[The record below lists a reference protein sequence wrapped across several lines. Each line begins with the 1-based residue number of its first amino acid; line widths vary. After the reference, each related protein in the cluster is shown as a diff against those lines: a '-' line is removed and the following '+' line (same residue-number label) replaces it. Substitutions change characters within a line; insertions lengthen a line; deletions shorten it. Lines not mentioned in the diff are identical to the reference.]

1 MQPLTNRSFHS
12 IITGTDPVS
21 KGTFNIVSAYLIYDY
36 DEDDGDLATGYR
48 AKGEIRIAGQ
58 TNPLYKIGKENPLRL
73 QGLTATV
80 IFGDGEKRFVKFLS
94 TKHYILHEDGIYDE
108 IELDVVFDILDNLEY
123 VENIIEYKDNN
134 LL

>member
-1 MQPLTNRSFHS
+1 V
-12 IITGTDPVS
+12 IGTDPVS
-21 KGTFNIVSAYLIYDY
+21 KGTFNIVSAHMIYDY
-36 DEDDGDLATGYR
+36 DDDDELDTESR

-58 TNPLYKIGKENPLRL
+58 SNPLYKIGKANPLRL
-73 QGLTATV
+73 QGLIGSV
-80 IFGDGEKRFVKFLS
+80 LFGDGEKRFIKFIS

-123 VENIIEYKDNN
+123 VENVIEYKDNN